1 MRAHRMTIVTVALA
15 GLVAT
20 GCSSSSDSDSTG
32 ATADPA
38 VTPAPADGT
47 AAASAGVGSVS
58 IVDFA
63 FAPADLT
70 VAVGTAITWTNN
82 DGAPHRI
89 ESDDGSFDS
98 DDLSGGDTFE
108 HTFDS
113 AGSFPYLCGIHASM
127 SGTITVTG

>member
-1 MRAHRMTIVTVALA
+1 MMIVTVALA

-32 ATADPA
+32 ATANPA
-38 VTPAPADGT
+38 ATPAPVADT
-47 AAASAGVGSVS
+47 AAAGAGAVS

-70 VAVGTAITWTNN
+70 VAVGTAITWSNN

-89 ESDDGSFDS
+89 KSGDGSFDS

-127 SGTITVTG
+127 SGTITVSG